1 MNITFQI
8 DIENEDKAVLAHA
21 LDCAV
26 NEVEAKLQ
34 AHARASLEEYV
45 QLYLGR
51 RVFSRGSDI
60 LEHRLALLIEHAYEG
75 KVPPEGE
82 IAALF
87 QITLPQARS
96 LVRSTLSKYRS
107 QLRDATEKTVKS
119 LLETAIWQNN
129 DAEVWIEIPAAN
141 VVDLMNQALVRRD
154 RGAAGV
160 KRHKDAIATYVVTKV
175 AYAVLCAEF
184 KATPVAP

>member
-8 DIENEDKAVLAHA
+8 VIENDDKMVLAQA
-21 LDCAV
+21 LDCPMGDVDAR
-26 NEVEAKLQ
+26 LQ

-75 KVPPEGE
+75 KVPPEGD

-96 LVRSTLSKYRS
+96 LIRSTLSKYRS
-107 QLRDATEKTVKS
+107 QLRDATEKTVKT
-119 LLETAIWQNN
+119 LLETAAWQN
-129 DAEVWIEIPAAN
+129 DDKEVWIEIPAAN

-154 RGAAGV
+154 RGATGV
-160 KRHKDAIATYVVTKV
+160 KRHKDAIATYVITKK
-175 AYAVLCAEF
+175 AYAVLCTEF
-184 KATPVAP
+184 AANEVTP